1 MKNPPHITLLIVY
14 SQKFYGVAL
23 IPPLIVSVYVESG
36 RRQQII
42 IFAIGK
48 NPVYNGTYNHKKG
61 SNMAS
66 IFVFPGQG
74 AQSVGMGLDLYKD
87 NADARAVF
95 DAVDAALDEKLSD
108 IIFNGP
114 AEDLTLTANVQPAI
128 MATSI
133 AMLRASDAN
142 LPEYVA
148 GHSLGEYTALCA
160 AGALS
165 VGDAAKLLRVRGNAM
180 QSAVPVGMGLTAVLI
195 GLDIKAVRE
204 ICSETDCDVA
214 NDNCPGQVVISGAR
228 EIVERTMELAKARG
242 ARRAMPLA
250 LSVPVHCRIQE
261 PAAAQMRSA
270 LESVEF
276 KTPVVPIILNKTCQP
291 TTDVNEIKEAL
302 VYQMTHG
309 VRWRESVLNMA
320 ELGITEMIEVGPG
333 NVLTGLCSRITD
345 KITAKKLEI

>member
-1 MKNPPHITLLIVY
+1 M
-14 SQKFYGVAL
+14 S
-23 IPPLIVSVYVESG
+23 
-36 RRQQII
+36 
-42 IFAIGK
+42 
-48 NPVYNGTYNHKKG
+48 
-61 SNMAS
+61 S

-74 AQSVGMGLDLYKD
+74 AQSVGMGRELYEN

-95 DAVDAALDEKLSD
+95 DEVDAALGQKLSD

-114 AEDLTLTANVQPAI
+114 AEELTLTANVQPAI

-133 AMLRASDAN
+133 AMLRASGAK
-142 LPEYVA
+142 LPEFVA

-165 VGDAAKLLRVRGNAM
+165 VGDAAKLLRARGNAM
-180 QSAVPVGMGLTAVLI
+180 QSAVPVGQGMTAVLL
-195 GLDIKAVRE
+195 GLDIDAVRE
-204 ICSETDCDVA
+204 ICNDTDCDVA
-214 NDNCPGQVVISGAR
+214 NDNSPGQVVISGAR
-228 EIVERTMELAKARG
+228 EIVERTMEIAKERG
-242 ARRAMPLA
+242 AKRAMPLA

-261 PAAAQMRSA
+261 PAAEVMRTA
-270 LESVEF
+270 IESVKF
-276 KTPVVPIILNKTCQP
+276 NMPCVPLISNKTCAP
-291 TTDVNEIKEAL
+291 LTDIDEIKEAL
-302 VYQMTHG
+302 VYQITHG